1 MRVTETMIRKNN
13 LEREYKRKNQDQ
25 EPDHM
30 EMNKMWDAKKGNYL
44 NSPTP
49 VHDFAMETGI
59 NIQQSIF
66 DKQATF
72 LKK

>member
-13 LEREYKRKNQDQ
+13 LEKEYRKKNQNQ
-25 EPDHM
+25 EPDHL
-30 EMNKMWDAKKGNYL
+30 EMNKMWDAKKGTYF

-49 VHDFAMETGI
+49 VHDAAMETGI
-59 NIQQSIF
+59 NMQQSLF

-72 LKK
+72 FKK